1 MADMTKGRRI
11 LRWLKRIGIGLGGLM
26 VALLLV
32 GIVYEQLARHR
43 AARDYPPRGQLVDIG
58 GRKIHIDCRGKGSPT
73 VIFETGLDT
82 GGSLSW
88 DRVHDAVAQTTRAC
102 AYDRA
107 GVMWSDPT
115 PGKQDGETVSDD
127 LHATLKAAGITGPL
141 VMVGHSLG
149 GPYIMNYVR
158 KYGDPVKGVVFVD
171 TSHPDQVKRMA
182 NPKMEKAGE
191 GGWVQDLVI
200 STSWTGLLRAVAPA
214 SDIPGMS
221 ERTKAVSAA
230 YQPQTL
236 AGSMKEAASL
246 NDIFAQAGKLRTL
259 GDRPLVVLTGAEPY
273 PESILAA
280 TGMTRAEA
288 DKIQAVW
295 RDLQAEEASWSTR
308 SRHEIVSD
316 SGHFVQD
323 KRPELVIKAVRE
335 VVDQV
340 RADEAKATSGS

>member
-1 MADMTKGRRI
+1 MVEMTKRRRI
-11 LRWLKRIGIGLGGLM
+11 LRWLKRIGFGLGGLLT
-26 VALLLV
+26 VLLIV

-43 AARDYPPRGQLVDIG
+43 AERDYPPRGQLVDIG
-58 GRKIHIDCRGKGSPT
+58 GRKMHIDCRGNGSPT
-73 VIFETGLDT
+73 VIFEAGLDS

-127 LHATLKAAGITGPL
+127 LHTLLKATGINGPL

-182 NPKMEKAGE
+182 NPKMDASGSN
-191 GGWVQDLVI
+191 WLQDLVI
-200 STSWTGLLRAVAPA
+200 STSWSGLLRAITPKP
-214 SDIPGMS
+214 DIPGMS
-221 ERTKAVSAA
+221 ERSKTISAA
-230 YQPQTL
+230 YQPQTI
-236 AGSMKEAASL
+236 AGSMKEMASL

-273 PESILAA
+273 SNEFLAA
-280 TGMTRAEA
+280 TGLTRAEA
-288 DKIQAVW
+288 DKSQDTW
-295 RDLQAEEASWSTR
+295 KTLQAEEASWSTR
-308 SRHEIVSD
+308 SRHEIVTD

-323 KRPELVIKAVRE
+323 KRPDLVIKAVRE
-335 VVDQV
+335 VVDTV
-340 RADEAKATSGS
+340 RADEAKAASGL